1 MPVKSIVVRTLLFM
15 VTLTAAAQSSCVA
28 SHTAGEWSPD
38 AGDVVVR
45 ELRLLGIDYLEVVPV
60 GTAANA
66 DLPMIVFFHGRGDR
80 PHTPRGRFMGLE
92 DPVRLI
98 VPRAPSRYGFG
109 FSWLP
114 VSARDG
120 ESPELVEAL
129 RETGAHLANL
139 IEGLQDR
146 HRTLGSPIV
155 MGFSQ
160 GGMLTYTLAVNHPEV
175 VGAAFPLAGWLPPSL
190 MPEQRREHTTYPMIR
205 ALHGADDPVLS
216 ASRTVRATRELEAR
230 GFAATVRTFEDVPHE
245 MSDAMWQHLREHV
258 AREVR
263 KRFIVGRRSIGPFV

>member
-1 MPVKSIVVRTLLFM
+1 MKGVVVRALLFLVAM
-15 VTLTAAAQSSCVA
+15 TAVAQSSCVA
-28 SHTAGEWSPD
+28 THAAGEWETPT
-38 AGDVVVR
+38 GHVVVR
-45 ELRLLGIDYLEVVPV
+45 ELRLLGIDYLEVVPAD
-60 GTAANA
+60 AADDA
-66 DLPMIVFFHGRGDR
+66 ALPMIVFFHGRGDR
-80 PHTPRGRFMGLE
+80 PRTPEGRFMGLE

-98 VPRAPSRYGFG
+98 IPRAPSRFGLG

-120 ESPELVEAL
+120 ESAALVTSL
-129 RETGAHLANL
+129 RQTGTHLANL

-146 HRTLGSPIV
+146 HATLGSPIV

-190 MPEQRREHTTYPMIR
+190 MPDQRRPHTSYPVIR
-205 ALHGADDPVLS
+205 ALHGSDDPVLS
-216 ASRTVRATRELEAR
+216 AARTEEASDMLVSR
-230 GFAATVRTFEDVPHE
+230 GFAATVLTFEDVPHE
-245 MSDAMWQHLREHV
+245 MSPAMWHHLRQHV

-263 KRFIVGRRSIGPFV
+263 KRIVVGERSIGPFA